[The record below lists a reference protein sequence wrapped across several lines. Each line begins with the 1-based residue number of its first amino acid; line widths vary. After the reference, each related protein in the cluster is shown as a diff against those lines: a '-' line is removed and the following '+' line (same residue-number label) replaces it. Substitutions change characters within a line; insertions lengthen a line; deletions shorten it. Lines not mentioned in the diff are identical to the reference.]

1 MKSLIWVSCQGN
13 ALEPYKRGWSR
24 GTRGF
29 KGFTVLDTSS
39 NSGTQPTLSIERNHT
54 KKPIKSKLKF
64 LIFRATDVHRSAI
77 KLSSAKPNHPLIFLI
92 KKAGHRICP
101 WSDARSSA
109 KGQYAAPGFCR
120 KPDSGLLTVSENG
133 EKPKMVQS
141 KRSALADRSPCRTS

>member
-1 MKSLIWVSCQGN
+1 MNRLFGVSCQGN

-29 KGFTVLDTSS
+29 KGFTVLDTGS

-77 KLSSAKPNHPLIFLI
+77 KLHPQAEPPSHFLD
-92 KKAGHRICP
+92 KKG
-101 WSDARSSA
+101 
-109 KGQYAAPGFCR
+109 
-120 KPDSGLLTVSENG
+120 
-133 EKPKMVQS
+133 
-141 KRSALADRSPCRTS
+141 RTPHLPLV